1 MLLRGTAMMI
11 KGIDVVYLHSDHPAL
26 GDWYSE
32 VLGLAKG
39 YGDAHWQEFQTEEGA
54 RFAVDFTAYPKS
66 VVEKQAVIISFKV
79 DDIGQAV
86 DALVAKGAKFYLSE
100 GNDHFRRRSGVG
112 DDICGSRGE
121 LDAAIATQVVACAT
135 QVVARGSGAG
145 NNSARHLSWRALSY
159 VFTALGCRR
168 FGKPAPRTRPGQ
180 TTDK

>member
-1 MLLRGTAMMI
+1 MMI

-86 DALVAKGAKFYLSE
+86 DALVAKGVKFYPSKETIIFDVSPALVATFADPE
-100 GNDHFRRRSGVG
+100 GNWM
-112 DDICGSRGE
+112 
-121 LDAAIATQVVACAT
+121 Q
-135 QVVARGSGAG
+135 
-145 NNSARHLSWRALSY
+145 LSQRKS
-159 VFTALGCRR
+159 
-168 FGKPAPRTRPGQ
+168 
-180 TTDK
+180 